1 LQTALFVDIKLPKRA
16 AIAIPAASDIG
27 FDVSNVPITTQS
39 TPKILPSSDGNRS
52 LAECMSIP
60 EDVVFDEIGALQERL
75 DALSPKER
83 VELLIKLMPYALPK
97 VTSVSHTTNE
107 PLDWG

>member
-1 LQTALFVDIKLPKRA
+1 MANTTGNKYGGRQKGTPNRITKELRSVLK
-16 AIAIPAASDIG
+16 
-27 FDVSNVPITTQS
+27 DV
-39 TPKILPSSDGNRS
+39 
-52 LAECMSIP
+52 MY
-60 EDVVFDEIGALQERL
+60 DEIGALQERL
-75 DALSPKER
+75 ETLNPKER

>member
-1 LQTALFVDIKLPKRA
+1 MANTTGNKYGGRQKGTPNR
-16 AIAIPAASDIG
+16 
-27 FDVSNVPITTQS
+27 IT
-39 TPKILPSSDGNRS
+39 KELRS
-52 LAECMSIP
+52 LLK
-60 EDVVFDEIGALQERL
+60 DVMYDEIGALQERL
-75 DALSPKER
+75 DALNAKER